1 MPFDLDAI
9 VLIFVVLA
17 PHLKPAERCSFVLRC
32 VRSGGCPGPRR
43 LSTST
48 PELKGD
54 VLCRDENDITHL
66 GGLGWFSFML
76 LSAPAGQAQAD
87 DDKTDAR
94 A

>member
-1 MPFDLDAI
+1 
-9 VLIFVVLA
+9 
-17 PHLKPAERCSFVLRC
+17 
-32 VRSGGCPGPRR
+32 
-43 LSTST
+43 
-48 PELKGD
+48 LKGD

-66 GGLGWFSFML
+66 GGLGWFSVML